1 MTDPKPARKRKFALI
16 FGAVGAA
23 ALAAWQFLFGQGAV
37 PVPPPP
43 AVEAAVEAIVVP
55 PPAPTPV
62 VDEAPALV
70 IEEGPV
76 E

>member
-1 MTDPKPARKRKFALI
+1 MTDLKPARKRKFALI

-55 PPAPTPV
+55 PAV
-62 VDEAPALV
+62 VDEAPAIV

>member
-1 MTDPKPARKRKFALI
+1 MTDLKPARKRKFALI
-16 FGAVGAA
+16 LGAVGAA

-55 PPAPTPV
+55 PAV

>member
-1 MTDPKPARKRKFALI
+1 MTKPSRKRKISLI
-16 FGAVGAA
+16 IGAVGAA
-23 ALAAWQFLFGQGAV
+23 AIAAWQFLFGQGAV

-43 AVEAAVEAIVVP
+43 AVEAAVEAIVAP
-55 PPAPTPV
+55 PPAPAPV

-70 IEEGPV
+70 IEEGSV

>member
-1 MTDPKPARKRKFALI
+1 MTKPNRKRKITLI
-16 FGAVGAA
+16 LGAVGAA
-23 ALAAWQFLFGQGAV
+23 AIAAWQFLFGQGAV

-55 PPAPTPV
+55 PPAPAPV
-62 VDEAPALV
+62 DDEAPALV